1 MIILADNIAK
11 NAEEQAKEMKEI
23 SPAEFFEKNRHFLG
37 YENPVKSL
45 LTVIKEAV
53 DNSLEFTCDA
63 GILPEIFLSLKQI
76 GEDRFK
82 ITVKDNGPGVV
93 EEQIPRAFGKVLYG
107 SRFHKL
113 KQSRSLFGIGIKGV
127 CLYSQLTTGKPFK
140 ITSGIGKGPI
150 HEFEMM
156 IDVTKNEPHII
167 SHKTLKNT
175 EKWHGTLI
183 EFEVEGK
190 YVEKGRSIPE
200 FLKQTAIA
208 NPYAKIVFDGPNEK
222 VEFPAVAKDLPKR
235 PKEIKPHPYGVEI
248 GVLRRMIRSSKSKNI
263 FALLKNDFSRVGST
277 SAEEILKIAR
287 IEKNKKPLE
296 VNHEELE
303 RLHKAMQ
310 SVKLIAPPTDCLS
323 PLGEELLVKGLK
335 KEIEAEYFAAISRPP
350 TVYRG
355 MPFQIEV
362 ALAFGGKLNPNGEA
376 QLLRF
381 ANKVPLTY
389 HQGDCAITQAVEEVD
404 WKRYGLQQSSG
415 YLPVGPLVILVH
427 FVSVWVPF
435 TTEGKQAIA
444 SYPDII
450 KETKLA
456 LQDAGRKIKIFISK
470 RRKTHDLQMRQSLFD
485 KYIPEVAIALS
496 KLSDVPKEKIKNNL
510 EKLLKKGVKEGTE
523 ETLGEKEE
531 EIIESAEENG
541 EESGK

>member
-1 MIILADNIAK
+1 MVENLER
-11 NAEEQAKEMKEI
+11 NAEEQAKDMKEI

-45 LTVIKEAV
+45 LTVVKEAI

-63 GILPEIFLSLKQI
+63 GILPEIFISLKQI

-82 ITVKDNGPGVV
+82 ISVKDNGPGVV
-93 EEQIPRAFGKVLYG
+93 EEQVPRAFGKVLYG

-140 ITSGIGKGPI
+140 VTTGIGKGPI

-156 IDVTKNEPHII
+156 IDVSKNEPHII
-167 SHKTLKNT
+167 SHKTLKNP
-175 EKWHGTLI
+175 EKWHGTML

-190 YVEKGRSIPE
+190 YIEKGKSIPE

-208 NPYAKIVFDGPNEK
+208 NPYAHIIYDGPNGK
-222 VEFPAVAKDLPKR
+222 IDFPAASKELPKS

-248 GVLRRMIRSSKSKNI
+248 GVLRRMIRSTKAKNV
-263 FALLKNDFSRVGST
+263 FGFLKNDFSRVGST

-287 IEKNKKPLE
+287 VEKNEKPLE

-310 SVKLIAPPTDCLS
+310 VVKLIAPPTDCLS
-323 PLGEELLVKGLK
+323 PLGEELIVKGLK
-335 KEIEAEYFAAISRPP
+335 KEIEAEYFASISRSPA
-350 TVYRG
+350 VYRG
-355 MPFQIEV
+355 IPFQVEV
-362 ALAFGGKLNPNGEA
+362 GLAYGGKLDPSGEA
-376 QLLRF
+376 ELLRF

-404 WKRYGLQQSSG
+404 WRRYGLQQSNGS
-415 YLPVGPLVILVH
+415 LPNGPLVIFVH
-427 FVSVWVPF
+427 FISVWVPF

-444 SYPDII
+444 AYPDII
-450 KETKLA
+450 KEIKLA

-470 RRKTHDLQMRQSLFD
+470 RRKSHEIQMRQNLFE

-496 KLSDVPKEKIKNNL
+496 KLSEVPHEKIKNNL

-523 ETLGEKEE
+523 ETLEENEK
-531 EIIESAEENG
+531 SEENG
-541 EESGK
+541 GEETSE

>member
-1 MIILADNIAK
+1 VIILADNIAK

>member
-1 MIILADNIAK
+1 MINLADNITK

-45 LTVIKEAV
+45 LTVVKEAV
-53 DNSLEFTCDA
+53 DNSLEFTCDS
-63 GILPEIFLSLKQI
+63 GILPDISLSLKQV

-82 ITVKDNGPGVV
+82 IMVKDNGPGVV
-93 EEQIPRAFGKVLYG
+93 EEQVPRAFGKVLYG

-127 CLYSQLTTGKPFK
+127 SLYSQLTTGKPFK
-140 ITSGIGKGPI
+140 VTTGIGKGPI

-167 SHKTLKNT
+167 SHKILKNS
-175 EKWHGTLI
+175 EKWHGTML

-208 NPYAKIVFDGPNEK
+208 NPYAHIVFDGPSGK
-222 VEFPAVAKDLPKR
+222 MDFPAVAKELPVA

-248 GVLRRMIRSSKSKNI
+248 GVLRRMIRSTKSKNVI
-263 FALLKNDFSRVGST
+263 GFLKNDFSRVGKS
-277 SAEEILKIAR
+277 SGDEILKIAR
-287 IEKNKKPLE
+287 IDKNKKPLE
-296 VNHEELE
+296 VDHEELE

-310 SVKLIAPPTDCLS
+310 TVKLIAPPTDCLS
-323 PLGEELLVKGLK
+323 PLGEDLIVKGLK
-335 KEIEAEYFAAISRPP
+335 KEIDAEYFASISRPP
-350 TVYRG
+350 AVYRG
-355 MPFQIEV
+355 IPFQIEV
-362 ALAFGGKLNPNGEA
+362 GLAYGGKLDSNGKAE
-376 QLLRF
+376 LLRF

-389 HQGDCAITQAVEEVD
+389 HQSDCAITQAVNEVD
-404 WKRYGLQQSSG
+404 WRRYGLQQSSDSF
-415 YLPVGPLVILVH
+415 PQGPLVILVH

-444 SYPDII
+444 AYPDII
-450 KETKLA
+450 KEIKLA

-470 RRKTHDLQMRQSLFD
+470 RRKSNELQVRQNLFE

-496 KLSDVPKEKIKNNL
+496 KLSETPHEKIKNNL

-523 ETLGEKEE
+523 ETYGENEE
-531 EIIESAEENG
+531 KYIEGVEENG

>member
-1 MIILADNIAK
+1 MTNNLER
-11 NAEEQAKEMKEI
+11 NAEEQAKDMKEI

-45 LTVIKEAV
+45 LTVVKEAI

-82 ITVKDNGPGVV
+82 INVKDNGPGVV
-93 EEQIPRAFGKVLYG
+93 EEQVPRAFGKVLYG

-127 CLYSQLTTGKPFK
+127 SLYSQLTTGKPFK
-140 ITSGIGKGPI
+140 VTTGIGKGPI

-156 IDVTKNEPHII
+156 IDVSKNEPHVI
-167 SHKTLKNT
+167 SHKTLKNP
-175 EKWHGTLI
+175 EKWHGTML

-190 YVEKGRSIPE
+190 YIEKGKSIPE

-208 NPYAKIVFDGPNEK
+208 NPYAHIIYDGPNGK
-222 VEFPAVAKDLPKR
+222 IDFPAVAKELPKS

-248 GVLRRMIRSSKSKNI
+248 GVLRRMIRSTKAKNVFGFLKS
-263 FALLKNDFSRVGST
+263 DFSRVGNT

-310 SVKLIAPPTDCLS
+310 VVKLIAPPTDCLS
-323 PLGEELLVKGLK
+323 PLGEELIVKGLK
-335 KEIEAEYFAAISRPP
+335 KEIDAEYFASISRPP
-350 TVYRG
+350 AVYRG

-362 ALAFGGKLNPNGEA
+362 GLAYGGKLDPSGESE
-376 QLLRF
+376 LLRF

-404 WKRYGLQQSSG
+404 WRRYGLQQSNGS
-415 YLPVGPLVILVH
+415 LPVGPLIILVH
-427 FVSVWVPF
+427 FISVWVPF

-444 SYPDII
+444 AYPDII
-450 KETKLA
+450 KEIKLA

-470 RRKTHDLQMRQSLFD
+470 RRKTHDLQMRQNLFE

-523 ETLGEKEE
+523 ETYGEKEE